1 LPDSGCTA
9 GSGRGQEY
17 PLLRY
22 QAAVKKPDGRRR
34 GGGTKDGEAK
44 ESHTATPVFG
54 IGNQQKMTT

>member
-1 LPDSGCTA
+1 
-9 GSGRGQEY
+9 
-17 PLLRY
+17 LRY